1 MPVALVC
8 ISCLKHL
15 WGITVMSLSKVEPTF
30 SRFKGEALTALAA
43 TGYFILAGQ
52 SAAAEKAV
60 IDAAASAEQVVEF
73 DVYLPLRDRE
83 GVESLLGQLHDSN
96 SALYH
101 QWLTPA
107 QFNGRFGPLAATVT
121 ALTNELKTCGL
132 EVTKVHS
139 HSLHVSGTA
148 GAVQTAFGTN
158 LALGH
163 FASGKQVISAVAPI
177 KLTPA
182 LSAAGAVI
190 ADFSGRIR
198 MQAAVHTSN
207 LAIPQNRQ
215 SPTGGYWFD
224 DLKQAYSFP
233 SFKKLT
239 GKGVTIGIL
248 MTGDFN
254 QPDMT
259 AYFEHELLPPPNIS
273 TVNIAGGSPFSPSN
287 SFETHLDIQQSG
299 GMAPDASIVLY
310 NLPDLSDPNVLSGL
324 TTIIEDNQAD
334 VVNMSFSGPEAGYTA
349 AYNGGTDFTGILAIY
364 DDFFMEGNALG
375 ITFVGSSGDSGALN
389 VPAVACFS
397 ASPPQPTCGPME
409 PGVNSPASSP
419 HVTAVG
425 GTNLITTFNAKNPTD
440 LNSAYVS
447 ENADSDALD
456 SDSFFG
462 TTASGAVW
470 GSGGGISFF
479 YKKPTYQ
486 RLVSQ
491 KNLPKDAKRYRT
503 IPDLSLQMGGC
514 PFGTIYFDLH
524 GQCPPDRSF
533 VWEIIGG
540 NQLGVIGTSA
550 SSPDFVGLVALKIQ
564 STGTRL
570 GNENFDIYSL
580 AAAQENGSGNT
591 VFRNQIEGNN
601 GLYKSTV
608 KGGYN
613 LVIGNGS
620 VIGGDFVQG
629 PGLPVAGKPQTPTN
643 P

>member
-1 MPVALVC
+1 MPLF
-8 ISCLKHL
+8 
-15 WGITVMSLSKVEPTF
+15 KVESGF
-30 SRFKGEALTALAA
+30 SQLKGGALAGIA
-43 TGYFILAGQ
+43 TAAGCIFAG
-52 SAAAEKAV
+52 SSSAAEKAI
-60 IDAAASAEQVVEF
+60 IDAVAGAEQAIEF
-73 DVYLPLRDRE
+73 DIYLPLRDRE
-83 GVESLLGQLHDSN
+83 GVESLLGLLHDPN
-96 SALYH
+96 SASYH

-107 QFNGRFGPLAATVT
+107 QFNERFGPQASTLT
-121 ALTNELKTCGL
+121 AVTNELKARGL
-132 EVTKVHS
+132 EVTDVHS
-139 HSLHVSGTA
+139 HSLRVSGTA
-148 GAVQTAFGTN
+148 GSVQTAFGTT
-158 LALGH
+158 LSMGH
-163 FASGKQVISAVAPI
+163 FASGKPVISAAAPI

-182 LSAAGAVI
+182 LAAAGAVI
-190 ADFSGRIR
+190 TDFSGKIR
-198 MQAAVHTSN
+198 VEKTSRPST
-207 LAIPQNRQ
+207 LDEPQNRE

-248 MTGDFN
+248 MEGDFN

-259 AYFEHELLPPPNIS
+259 AYFGHELLPSPNIS
-273 TVNIAGGSPFSPSN
+273 TVDIAGGSPFSPSN

-299 GMAPDASIVLY
+299 GMAPDASIILY
-310 NLPDLSDPNVLSGL
+310 NLPDLQDSTILSGL
-324 TTIIEDNQAD
+324 TTIIESNVAD
-334 VVNMSFSGPEAGYTA
+334 VVNMSFSGPEAQYIA
-349 AYNGGTDFTGILAIY
+349 AYNDGTDFTGILNIY

-375 ITFVGSSGDSGALN
+375 ITFVGSTGDWGALDI
-389 VPAVACFS
+389 PAVACFS
-397 ASPPQPTCGPME
+397 AAPPQPICGPME
-409 PGVNSPASSP
+409 PGIASPASSP

-425 GTNLITTFNAKNPTD
+425 GTNLITTFNAKTPAD

-447 ENADSDALD
+447 ENANFDALD
-456 SDSFFG
+456 SDIFFG
-462 TTASGAVW
+462 TSASGAVW
-470 GSGGGISFF
+470 GSGGGISLF

-491 KNLPKDAKRYRT
+491 KNLPKDAKKFRT
-503 IPDLSLQMGGC
+503 IPDVSLQMGGC
-514 PFGTIYFDLH
+514 PAGTLFFDVH
-524 GQCPPDRSF
+524 GECPPDRSF

-540 NQLGVIGTSA
+540 DLKGVIGTSA
-550 SSPDFVGLVALKIQ
+550 SSPEFAGLVALKIQ
-564 STGTRL
+564 ATGARL

-613 LVIGNGS
+613 LVIGNGT

-629 PGLPVAGKPQTPTN
+629 PGLPVAGKPQSPTN